1 MAPFCPRLKQGGW
14 HRSALEMDASKCTY
28 GAEKTTVADPAHA
41 NAWGLMEMLGNV
53 YEWCDTWYCEDSEG
67 ASEDQQGT
75 SRVVRGGSFYGND
88 PEFLRS
94 SNRFN
99 LAPGGRLNLI
109 GFRFSR
115 TP

>member
-1 MAPFCPRLKQGGW
+1 VDGTVLPFYWWG
-14 HRSALEMDASKCTY
+14 HEMDASKCTY

-67 ASEDQQGT
+67 ASEYQQGT
-75 SRVVRGGSFYGND
+75 SRVVRGGWFFSYN

-94 SNRFN
+94 ADRYYY
-99 LAPGGRLNLI
+99 APGYRLDDY

>member
-1 MAPFCPRLKQGGW
+1 MRKFTKSPHITQYARWP
-14 HRSALEMDASKCTY
+14 
-28 GAEKTTVADPAHA
+28 
-41 NAWGLMEMLGNV
+41 WGLMEMLGNV

-75 SRVVRGGSFYGND
+75 SRVVRGGSFSCSN
-88 PEFLRS
+88 PELLRS
-94 SNRFN
+94 TCRYNFAPGDRFN
-99 LAPGGRLNLI
+99 DD